1 VVTVGV
7 EPPPVGPVG
16 VVLDAEVEPDV
27 VVSVLVDVL
36 VLVLV
41 LVVAVVVDADGLDGV
56 GVGVGEGVGEG
67 VVTLGELDPVA
78 DAAPAPPRSMPA
90 ATIVATV
97 VRSARARTGPT
108 FRQTPGAGESV
119 GRAALR

>member
-36 VLVLV
+36 VLV
-41 LVVAVVVDADGLDGV
+41 VAVVVDADGLDGV
-56 GVGVGEGVGEG
+56 GVGVGEGVSEG